1 MKILNFNEFINIFEN
16 SNSKKGKITIDTS
29 SDSSDSKEDK
39 VTIYPKKDKKT
50 GEKIIDKSQLSKEA
64 IVNGLAKELY
74 NAQYKALTMQ
84 IEIDKVIDK
93 MTKEDP
99 NNPSI
104 ATFTASSALQ
114 VANAQLRAD
123 TIEQQMLAAA
133 AASEKLTLKATEM
146 AAEAKNLAM
155 KAALAE
161 FEKRMKELKNGKK
174 VEDKK

>member
-16 SNSKKGKITIDTS
+16 SNSKKSKITIDTS
-29 SDSSDSKEDK
+29 SNSSDSKEDK
-39 VTIYPKKDKKT
+39 VTIYPEKDKKT

-74 NAQYKALTMQ
+74 NAQYKAFTMQ
-84 IEIDKVIDK
+84 IEVDKIIDK

-104 ATFTASSALQ
+104 TTFTASSALQ

-133 AASEKLTLKATEM
+133 AASDKLTLKATEM

-161 FEKRMKELKNGKK
+161 FEKHMKELKNSKK
-174 VEDKK
+174 KEDEK